1 MKSIKFKLLI
11 SVGIVVLAFSI
22 ILLNRSYN
30 LIHSNIER
38 LIDQQVGLAL
48 SYDLAIR
55 DYFAEKVRPLM
66 YRLVDEGDFIPETMS
81 TSFVARNIFEKVS
94 KDFPDYIIKFS
105 ARNPR
110 NLANLAGPAELKMIK
125 YFNDNPQETTWD
137 GEIPMGG
144 KQYFAKFSAM
154 RMEETCLRC
163 HGDPADA
170 PASMKIIYG
179 ATRGFYLP
187 LGRIV
192 GLDTIAIPVDKINK
206 LLWSETANNFI
217 MLGFALMALIVSMVL
232 ILRFVVTNRLSRIAE
247 HFERTTDQD
256 ENGVIEPIEVLGKD
270 EISTVAESFNTLAL
284 KVNEAYRLLE
294 SKVAARTMKLTSTKE
309 ALQKAHDELEK
320 RVRQRTI
327 ELSKANEQLKTE
339 VEERKRAEEKIK
351 SSLGEKEMLLR
362 EVHHR
367 VKNNFEIIS
376 SLLDMSSMDTESRE
390 TQNIL
395 GDARA
400 RIYSMALI
408 HSQLYQSNRFD
419 QVNMEGHVQEL
430 VDHLSLV
437 YADIGKYI
445 EAVIEPSD
453 LYLSVNQA
461 IPCALVLNELVVNA
475 YKHAFRVGDRG
486 RVYISARRSTDNMV
500 QIRVKDDGDGIAEGV
515 DITKS
520 HGLGLKLVKQL
531 VTGQLKGK
539 MHVNRDGG
547 TEILIEFK
555 MLNT

>member
-137 GEIPMGG
+137 GEIPMGD

-206 LLWSETANNFI
+206 RLWSETANNFI

-430 VDHLSLV
+430 VDHLSFV